1 MAYIVLI
8 SLIALYTLPSM
19 SEISKIIVFTDLDG
33 SLLNH
38 SDYSYAPARSA
49 LDRLWNNNIP
59 VIPVTSKTLDEICG
73 YDDLF
78 ANVPKVAENGMVV
91 DLPQGYFGAAEY
103 LVPGHSYEEIR
114 AEIDMFPT
122 HLRAHFNGFAD
133 MGIDGVIAA
142 TGLPLTRAMDAY
154 NRKASEPFLWSGSD
168 ESLETLKVRLA
179 PKGYKIT
186 QGGRFYHLMSEGGKD
201 RALSILVEKFQTASP
216 DQRIISIALGD
227 GPNDADM
234 IGAAT
239 YGVKI
244 PNDKGV
250 VFVDIEH
257 PQDTIIN
264 APYAGPAGWNASI
277 HSLLDELGLKR

>member
-1 MAYIVLI
+1 MSGITKIV
-8 SLIALYTLPSM
+8 
-19 SEISKIIVFTDLDG
+19 VFTDLDG
-33 SLLNH
+33 SLLGH
-38 SDYSYAPARSA
+38 LDYSYAPARSA
-49 LDRLWNNNIP
+49 LDRLCMNNIP

-103 LVPGHSYEEIR
+103 LVPGHSYDEIR
-114 AEIDMFPT
+114 AEIDMLPP
-122 HLRAHFNGFAD
+122 HLRAYFNGFAD

-142 TGLPLTRAMDAY
+142 TGLSLTCARDAY
-154 NRKASEPFLWSGSD
+154 NRKASEPFLWSGGD
-168 ESLETLKVRLA
+168 ENLESLKANLA

-186 QGGRFYHLMSEGGKD
+186 QGGRFYHLMSNGGKD
-201 RALSILVEKFQTASP
+201 HALSILVKKFQMASP

-244 PNDKGV
+244 PNDKGA
-250 VFVDIEH
+250 VFDVEN
-257 PQDTIIN
+257 PKGTMIN
-264 APYAGPAGWNASI
+264 APYEGPAGWSASI